1 MHAEQCARH
10 RSLLTPAFIGAGWP
24 AQGEKIVFLKPRE
37 STRRSV
43 MTIKLELVDLGDAT
57 VETRQLPILPLFI
70 DSISSFGLL
79 PL

>member
-1 MHAEQCARH
+1 MR
-10 RSLLTPAFIGAGWP
+10 
-24 AQGEKIVFLKPRE
+24 AQGDSFASHVTQKG
-37 STRRSV
+37 TV
-43 MTIKLELVDLGDAT
+43 MTIKLEVVDLGDAM

>member
-1 MHAEQCARH
+1 
-10 RSLLTPAFIGAGWP
+10 
-24 AQGEKIVFLKPRE
+24 
-37 STRRSV
+37 

-57 VETRQLPILPLFI
+57 VETRQLPILPLYI

>member
-1 MHAEQCARH
+1 MK
-10 RSLLTPAFIGAGWP
+10 L
-24 AQGEKIVFLKPRE
+24 
-37 STRRSV
+37 
-43 MTIKLELVDLGDAT
+43 KLEVVDLGDAM